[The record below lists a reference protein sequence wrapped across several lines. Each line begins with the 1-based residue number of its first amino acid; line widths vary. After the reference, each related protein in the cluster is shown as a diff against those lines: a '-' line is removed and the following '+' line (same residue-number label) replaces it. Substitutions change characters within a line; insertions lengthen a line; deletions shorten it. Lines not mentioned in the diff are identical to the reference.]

1 MLISVLLDKIS
12 KAGACRTWTA
22 GSGGSQ
28 TVFELFI
35 MQGSPS
41 EGSGCWST
49 LRKAPGAELGM
60 NIPMYEAHTHEAPP
74 QTWVTWLVEQCLCM
88 DGCRKQIQEERKSLT
103 APGRGNMGVSQ
114 ETIPGR
120 CPCRAGTR
128 GLSLM
133 RFSWRGL
140 LAIFWQGLP
149 EQLIRWEAVDFLP
162 CPEANVCVWAY
173 LGPEEAELGWDC
185 WWEYRTGSSGHTT
198 ATALTAFFRI
208 GFKKNPRSGPPPKIW
223 SGVFIFRKYCAWRG
237 IVEVSFLFQLVTF
250 WDKQSSCLPAFLCHH
265 Q

>member
-1 MLISVLLDKIS
+1 MLKYIKESPW
-12 KAGACRTWTA
+12 CRTRD
-22 GSGGSQ
+22 
-28 TVFELFI
+28 EYL
-35 MQGSPS
+35 
-41 EGSGCWST
+41 
-49 LRKAPGAELGM
+49 
-60 NIPMYEAHTHEAPP
+60 HEAPP

-208 GFKKNPRSGPPPKIW
+208 GFKKIPDQGLLPKFDL
-223 SGVFIFRKYCAWRG
+223 V
-237 IVEVSFLFQLVTF
+237 FLFLENTV
-250 WDKQSSCLPAFLCHH
+250 PEEV
-265 Q
+265 